1 MLYERLLERLLQV
14 NDKLLNVLKWTATVL
29 LVPAGYMTQAGYAHG
44 PTLLYIAGLIWLA
57 AAVMMKDRALIAT
70 NVVMAIAGTAG
81 LLQKH
86 GVVVLPQLT
95 I

>member
-44 PTLLYIAGLIWLA
+44 PTLLYIAGLIWLVA
-57 AAVMMKDRALIAT
+57 ALMMRDKALIAT
-70 NVVMAIAGTAG
+70 NVVMAVAGTVG
-81 LLQKH
+81 IIQKY
-86 GVVVLPQLT
+86 VVA
-95 I
+95 

>member
-1 MLYERLLERLLQV
+1 M
-14 NDKLLNVLKWTATVL
+14 NDKLLNVLKWTATAL
-29 LVPAGYMTQAGYAHG
+29 LVPAGYMTQAGYADG

-81 LLQKH
+81 IIQKYY
-86 GVVVLPQLT
+86 VA
-95 I
+95 